1 LQPLVTNVRV
11 PEELLAQMEAAAR
24 EKGKSAD
31 ELVTDALKR
40 YLANEWMNRLE
51 LEGQERR
58 RRFGL
63 KTDDDVERYVDEAS
77 TGGDFAFNWTPITC
91 PKRVSE
97 D

>member
-1 LQPLVTNVRV
+1 MATTGNNGRV

-51 LEGQERR
+51 REGQERR
-58 RRFGL
+58 RQLGL
-63 KTDDDVERYVDEAS
+63 KTDDDVERYVDKA
-77 TGGDFAFNWTPITC
+77 ITEQ
-91 PKRVSE
+91 RGR
-97 D
+97 